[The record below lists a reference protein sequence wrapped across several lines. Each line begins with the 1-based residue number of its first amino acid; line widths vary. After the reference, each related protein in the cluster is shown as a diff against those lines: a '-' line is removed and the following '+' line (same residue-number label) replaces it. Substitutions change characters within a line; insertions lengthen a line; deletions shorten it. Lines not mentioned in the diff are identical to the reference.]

1 MAERV
6 KVDEDLPRA
15 VARILR
21 ACGYDVRSVP
31 EQGCSGWDD
40 DSIWSRVQAE
50 ERILFTADKR
60 LADVRRLKGTKG
72 SGIVLL
78 RLERE
83 SWQGYARLVR
93 KLVASVPL
101 GDLIGSITVVG
112 DGGVRIR
119 RR

>member
-1 MAERV
+1 VGERV

-15 VARILR
+15 VAEALR
-21 ACGYDVRSVP
+21 DCGHDVRTVA
-31 EQGCSGWDD
+31 EQSYGGWADNL
-40 DSIWSRVQAE
+40 IWSRVQAE
-50 ERILFTADKR
+50 ERILLTADKR
-60 LADVRRLKGTKG
+60 LADVRRLRGTKG

-83 SWQGYARLVR
+83 SWQGYARLVH

-101 GDLIGSITVVG
+101 GELMGSITVVSDSG
-112 DGGVRIR
+112 IRIR